1 VSAAETPTVWR
12 RAAVYGSLWAASE
25 IVVGSFLHNLRIPFA
40 GSLLAA
46 FGVLVMTAGHRTCP
60 ERGLI
65 WRSAV
70 VCALMKSLSPS
81 AVILGPMIGIAMEGV
96 LLEAC
101 VRATGGRAVGYLA
114 GGAMAVTWALV
125 QRVLNALI
133 AFGPDVVRLYVE
145 AYGFASR
152 ALGVSRFGPFD
163 LIAVLVVVE
172 CAIGI
177 GAAALGLRVAGRATA
192 ASAGAAPPQ
201 APDNRAPLAP
211 IEADGAWSLPRLGA
225 ASGGLLAGMIVLTLL
240 PLWAGAMYVAV
251 YAAAVLR
258 TYPRAAS
265 RIRRLSLW
273 VELTV
278 VMLLAGLLLGG
289 ARGGAAGLTNGL
301 AAGAAMVLRAVLVLF
316 GFSAVSVELR
326 NPRILSWVERRRLRG
341 LSDALGVA
349 FSTLPVFTATIARPG
364 AMWRRPGRLA
374 SVLIAQANA
383 TVRGVSG
390 GGPRRRVF
398 VLTGDT
404 GSGKSTIARG
414 VVDDLRTR
422 GIRVAGILA
431 PGLLENGRRTG
442 FDILNLATGE
452 SAELARE
459 HANPNGPHP
468 QWSRFAFSPAGL
480 ALGEKALGQDAG
492 AADIVVIDEVG
503 PFELAGGG
511 WASAL
516 DSLAHQSGRVML
528 LVVRRSV
535 VDAVTRRWG
544 SADTVIWDV
553 AETSGTTIVNALAV
567 AASEGRSFA
576 GSRDPTSS

>member
-1 VSAAETPTVWR
+1 
-12 RAAVYGSLWAASE
+12 VYGSLWAASE

-46 FGVLVMTAGHRTCP
+46 FGVLVMTAAHRSCP

-70 VCALMKSLSPS
+70 VCALMKSISPS

-114 GGAMAVTWALV
+114 GGALAVTWALV

-152 ALGVSRFGPFD
+152 ALGISRFGPFD
-163 LIAVLVVVE
+163 LIAVFVVVE

-177 GAAALGLRVAGRATA
+177 GAAALGLRVAGRAAA
-192 ASAGAAPPQ
+192 ASAGAALPRGADSPS
-201 APDNRAPLAP
+201 PLAP
-211 IEADGAWSLPRLGA
+211 IEAEGAWSLPRLGA
-225 ASGGLLAGMIVLTLL
+225 ASVGLLAGMAVLTVL
-240 PLWAGAMYVAV
+240 PLWAGATYVAV

-289 ARGGAAGLTNGL
+289 ARGGAAGMTSGL
-301 AAGAAMVLRAVLVLF
+301 AAGAAMVLRAILVMF

-349 FSTLPVFTATIARPG
+349 FSTLPTFTATIARPG

-374 SVLIAQANA
+374 SALIAQANA
-383 TVRGVSG
+383 TVRGETG

-398 VLTGDT
+398 ILAGDT
-404 GSGKSTIARG
+404 GSGKTTVVRG
-414 VVDDLRTR
+414 VVEGLRTR
-422 GIRVAGILA
+422 GIRVGGILA

-459 HANPNGPHP
+459 RAAAAGPHP

-480 ALGEKALGQDAG
+480 ALGEKALGPDAG
-492 AADIVVIDEVG
+492 GADVVVIDEVG

-511 WASAL
+511 WAPAL
-516 DSLAHQSGRVML
+516 DRLVRDYRGTIL
-528 LVVRRSV
+528 LVVRSSI
-535 VDAVTRRWG
+535 VDAVRGRWG
-544 SADTVIWDV
+544 SADTTIWDV
-553 AETSGTTIVNALAV
+553 VGTPDQDIVRALANAGV
-567 AASEGRSFA
+567 DSDDATRS
-576 GSRDPTSS
+576 G